1 MFLFDKMCTKP
12 TIYYSLF
19 TLMQGMFFMK
29 NDQISPS
36 ILTVCSKITLD
47 ILEDLKSEQTKS
59 IATLL
64 EEKDEETEKKD
75 SPAISG

>member
-1 MFLFDKMCTKP
+1 
-12 TIYYSLF
+12 
-19 TLMQGMFFMK
+19 MQGAFFMK

-47 ILEDLKSEQTKS
+47 VLKDLECEQTKS

-64 EEKDEETEKKD
+64 EEKDEEKEKAD
-75 SPAISG
+75 TPTISG